1 MISVVDQN
9 ASKEEMKELLKYLT
23 QSSKLRDRFIEFE
36 NFEILSYKA
45 ERSPEVT
52 VPEEVEKNNIID
64 ATVDDIITP
73 QTETV
78 EESENAAGFCRN

>member
-52 VPEEVEKNNIID
+52 VPEEVEKII
-64 ATVDDIITP
+64 
-73 QTETV
+73 
-78 EESENAAGFCRN
+78 